1 MYQSIRRSGVFI
13 CLASGLAATGV
24 AQATNGY
31 QLIGIGAYQKSLGG
45 AITANPGSA
54 MTAITNPAGMARIGK
69 RADFSMEA
77 FMPERSV
84 DFTALG
90 GDVGKSSV
98 DLYGIPAIGW
108 TAPVNGRDD
117 LWFGGGMYG
126 TSGMGVDYAQ
136 TQVMPGLFFDGYSN
150 VMLWQM
156 APTLAWQVD
165 EHLTL
170 GASLNIN
177 YQSVAF
183 KQRVMG
189 DTMGDGQGDLLMQ
202 NFDLS
207 RSSSAF
213 GIGVSFGLLFDVN
226 DRLTLG
232 AAYKSKQVFGDHEYN
247 LAQGDIGE
255 TDEFGVYQGL
265 PAGTYKLG
273 LDFPQQL
280 ALGLAYRATP
290 SVTVSADVKWIN
302 WSDTMDKLSV
312 TGPGGISVPMDPGWD
327 DQSVY
332 ALGVDWAVNNR
343 LNLRA
348 GFNYGKSPIGNEDV
362 SRNLILPAVV
372 ETHYTFGAGYDL
384 DGHWELAFH
393 YMYVPEKTF
402 QAPSDDPMLPGS
414 RISLSEQS
422 FGVNLGYRF

>member
-45 AITANPGSA
+45 AGTANPGSA

-84 DFTALG
+84 DFTATG
-90 GDVGKSSV
+90 GETGKSSV

-136 TQVMPGLFFDGYSN
+136 TEVMPGLSFDGYSN

-165 EHLTL
+165 DRLTL

-183 KQRVMG
+183 KQRFINALG
-189 DTMGDGQGDLLMQ
+189 DVEN

-213 GIGVSFGLLFDVN
+213 GIGASFGLLFDVN

-232 AAYKSKQVFGDHEYN
+232 AAYKSKQVFGDHAYN
-247 LAQGDIGE
+247 LAQGDIDMSMMG
-255 TDEFGVYQGL
+255 GGPL

-280 ALGLAYRATP
+280 ALGLAYRAIP
-290 SVTVSADVKWIN
+290 AVTVSADVKWIN
-302 WSDTMDKLSV
+302 WSDTMDKLAV

-327 DQSVY
+327 DQTVY

-348 GFNYGKSPIGNEDV
+348 GFNYGKSPIGNEAV

-372 ETHYTFGAGYDL
+372 ETHYTLGAGYNM
-384 DGHWELAFH
+384 DGNWELAFH

-402 QAPSDDPMLPGS
+402 QAPATDPMLPGS
-414 RISLSEQS
+414 KISLSEQS